1 MPRSILIM
9 PNLES
14 KRPLGL
20 GIINLVIIMQDRV
33 LHNTEL
39 MGAKQDYVVHR
50 EMLLQILVLA
60 ITKRGILL
68 VE

>member
-1 MPRSILIM
+1 M